1 MWNMSMGNQPL
12 SLEWL
17 IELRFYIPLDTKQV
31 NLETFFPA
39 NLLAQYSRNQTQHNK
54 NKQHENK
61 SVSAKTE
68 KC

>member
-1 MWNMSMGNQPL
+1 
-12 SLEWL
+12 
-17 IELRFYIPLDTKQV
+17 
-31 NLETFFPA
+31 LETFFPA